1 MFSPFEFTRKQV
13 AKICIPPHYSS
24 GETTHH
30 EIAKAHYE
38 AMESKPVVVRVT
50 DPQAKA
56 FKERQMVSLDDAIIW
71 LVLAANLPD
80 GQAHDLADLDRCW
93 YDGKLFEIKE
103 VMP

>member
-1 MFSPFEFTRKQV
+1 MFEFFRRQV
-13 AKICIPPHYSS
+13 SKPRIPPAYNS

-30 EIAKAHYE
+30 KIAKAHYGALE
-38 AMESKPVVVRVT
+38 ARPVIVRVT